1 MPEQQRIHVAIVGGG
16 IGGVVLGIA
25 LSKFQHIKYTI
36 FESRGAFGEIGAGV
50 AFFKNGHSA
59 MRLIDPRIWES
70 YSKEVASFN
79 GWDDKQD
86 VWFDFL
92 NGERGENEGKRII
105 EVQMNNPKGLSGA
118 HRADLLNALV
128 KLLPAN
134 VTEFN
139 KRLVSV
145 DQSQEN
151 VVCQFADGSH
161 READLVVGCDG
172 IWSACRPLVFDDPK
186 LVSPRF
192 TGKVAYRGLVP
203 MKLAEKV
210 LGDEH
215 ANNRTMCLGRGGH
228 VLTFPVAN
236 GALMNAVAFHDS
248 GKTTWEG
255 EHIQKLPMRNAQRD
269 FSESQWG
276 SCVVKIAEVG
286 TPFRILT
293 STDTFSRLSASPT
306 RGLGHIRT
314 RAGANIPSRPDMS
327 PG

>member
-1 MPEQQRIHVAIVGGG
+1 MSEQQRIHVAIVGGG

-25 LSKFQHIKYTI
+25 LSKFQHITYTI

-50 AFFKNGHSA
+50 GFFKNGHSA

-70 YSKEVASFN
+70 YLEIASFN
-79 GWDDKQD
+79 GWEDKQD

-92 NGERGENEGKRII
+92 NGERGENEGRRII
-105 EVQMNNPKGLSGA
+105 EVQMNDPKGMSGA
-118 HRADLLNALV
+118 HRASLLNALI

-145 DQSQEN
+145 DQSREN

-161 READLVVGCDG
+161 READLVVACDG
-172 IWSACRPLVFDDPK
+172 IWSACRPLVFDNPK
-186 LVSPRF
+186 LASPRF
-192 TGKVAYRGLVP
+192 TGKVAYRGLLP
-203 MKLAEKV
+203 MKLAEEV

-215 ANNRTMCLGRGGH
+215 ANNRTMFLGRGGH
-228 VLTFPVAN
+228 VLTFPVSN
-236 GALMNAVAFHDS
+236 GALMNVVAFHDS

-255 EHIQKLPMRNAQRD
+255 ESIQKLQMGNARRD

-276 SCVVKIAEVG
+276 SCVVRIVEVS
-286 TPFRILT
+286 TTFRLLT
-293 STDTFSRLSASPT
+293 STDTFSCLSAPT
-306 RGLGHIRT
+306 TRRLGNFRT
-314 RAGANIPSRPDMS
+314 RAGVNIP
-327 PG
+327 

>member
-1 MPEQQRIHVAIVGGG
+1 MSEQQRIHVAIVGGG
-16 IGGVVLGIA
+16 IGGVVLGLA
-25 LSKFQHIKYTI
+25 LSKFQHITYTI

-70 YSKEVASFN
+70 YLEIASFN
-79 GWDDKQD
+79 GWEDKQD
-86 VWFDFL
+86 VWFDFV
-92 NGERGENEGKRII
+92 NGQRGENEGKRIV
-105 EVQMNNPKGLSGA
+105 EVQMDNPKGLSQA
-118 HRADLLNALV
+118 HRAHLLNALV
-128 KLLPAN
+128 KLLPAD

-161 READLVVGCDG
+161 READLVVACDG
-172 IWSACRPLVFDDPK
+172 IWSACRPLVFDKPE

-192 TGKVAYRGLVP
+192 TGKVAYRGLLP
-203 MKLAEKV
+203 MKLAEEA

-215 ANNRTMCLGRGGH
+215 AHNRTMFLGRGGH

-236 GALMNAVAFHDS
+236 GDIMNVVAFHDS
-248 GKTTWEG
+248 ESTTWEG
-255 EHIQKLPMRNAQRD
+255 EHVQKLQMEKAQRD

-276 SCVVKIAEVG
+276 VWVVKIVEVS
-286 TPFRILT
+286 TIFRMLE
-293 STDTFSRLSASPT
+293 STDTF
-306 RGLGHIRT
+306 
-314 RAGANIPSRPDMS
+314 
-327 PG
+327 